1 MRIRNRSRIFVDH
14 KIQGALAIRVVLH
27 WATFV
32 TVVGVLT
39 VAMQY
44 IANPFAPP
52 NELMNL
58 VWQNQ
63 GPFAVVILILLPIFL
78 YDTLKLSNRFAGPII
93 RLRRAMQAIG
103 SGEPVQKLQ
112 FREDDFW
119 RGLADDFN
127 KLVERGYFEEEIH
140 TNDAT
145 PDEPAESDL
154 QDVSAVR

>member
-1 MRIRNRSRIFVDH
+1 MRKRNRSRIFIDQ
-14 KIQGALAIRVVLH
+14 KIQGALALRVVLH

-44 IANPFAPP
+44 IANPFAEP
-52 NELMNL
+52 NELMAL

-63 GPFAVVILILLPIFL
+63 GPFAIVILILLPIFL
-78 YDTLKLSNRFAGPII
+78 YDTLKLSNRFAGPIV

-103 SGEPVQKLQ
+103 SGEPVEKLQ

-127 KLVERGYFEEEIH
+127 KLVERGYFEEENQTH
-140 TNDAT
+140 DAA
-145 PDEPAESDL
+145 PDKPAESDL
-154 QDVSAVR
+154 QKASADH